1 MEELGLLGANPMEA
15 SSSAYQTLASTSGA
29 FPCMALMIDEM
40 FHPQSELRSTT
51 TYCSWAFSD
60 SLFTLLRGSVGAC
73 MMFRM
78 RRCQGG

>member
-1 MEELGLLGANPMEA
+1 MEA
-15 SSSAYQTLASTSGA
+15 SSSIKHLQAPQVPSHGLD
-29 FPCMALMIDEM
+29 DEM

-51 TYCSWAFSD
+51 TYCSWKFSD